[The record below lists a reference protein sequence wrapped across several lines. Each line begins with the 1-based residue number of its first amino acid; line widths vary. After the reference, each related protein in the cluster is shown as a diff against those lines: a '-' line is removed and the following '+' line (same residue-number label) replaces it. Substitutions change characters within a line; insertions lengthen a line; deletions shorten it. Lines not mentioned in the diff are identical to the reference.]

1 MILKNVTD
9 TKLVLAIVTLVVIS
23 GTTII
28 TTQVLGIKFAAT
40 MSGDQVSPSTDTSVN
55 GTASFRTTTYDTVI
69 KYKIKIA
76 GSSDVTG
83 ADIHMRKKGE
93 NGEAVVDL
101 LIDSKKNGIKLGT
114 SIRGNITS
122 SDLKGPLKGKILAE
136 LISAMRNGTTYVNID
151 TPYHQNGEI
160 RGQIDLLGNINS
172 TKVK

>member
-9 TKLVLAIVTLVVIS
+9 TRLVLAIITLVVIS

-28 TTQVLGIKFAAT
+28 TTQVLGMKFAAT
-40 MSGDQVSPSTDTSVN
+40 MSGDQLSPPTDTSVN